1 MKPYGIAAVIA
12 FSAAFTLVHAEPLCP
27 GANAT
32 PESHKCME
40 AAIANAE
47 AKLSK
52 YIEAAKVQANGL
64 SEPPKLDATQKL
76 WLQYRQQQCGDAYL
90 FWLAGTYRYEASLQC
105 QLELT
110 RSRTHEIWS
119 TFLVRFGNS
128 PPVLPEP

>member
-1 MKPYGIAAVIA
+1 
-12 FSAAFTLVHAEPLCP
+12 
-27 GANAT
+27 
-32 PESHKCME
+32 ME
-40 AAIANAE
+40 AAIARAE

-52 YIEAAKVQANGL
+52 YIEAAKVEANGL
-64 SEPPKLDATQKL
+64 SSEPPKLDETQKL

-90 FWLAGTYRYEASLQC
+90 FWLAGSYRYAASLQC

-110 RSRTHEIWS
+110 RSRTHEVWS